1 LVVDNQLG
9 FTTSPESGR
18 SSVYATDVAKMVQA
32 PIFHVNGD
40 DPEAAVRV
48 MRLAFTFREEFKKD
62 VVVDLVCYRRYGH
75 NELDE
80 PAFTQPRMYELI
92 EARPSVRTIYTNAL
106 VHRGDLTDE
115 EVTAA
120 IADFQGRLDQAF
132 EETHAARGEESS
144 NGASALDRP
153 EAQAADLPVA
163 TGVDRGVLERVVTG
177 ITSTPPDF
185 RLHPKLARILEA
197 TKATFDGGE
206 VDWALAEACALG
218 SMVLEGTPVR
228 LSGQDTRRGT
238 FSQRHGVLVD
248 TDTEIEYIPLAD
260 LGPDQAPFRLYDSV
274 LSEYAALGFEYG
286 YSVADAGAFVAWE
299 AQFGDFING
308 AQIIVDQFI
317 VAADDKWG
325 QRSSLALLLPHGF
338 EGQGPEHSSARLE
351 RFLALCA
358 EGNLRIVY
366 PSTAAQ
372 YFHALRRQVLSPRQ
386 VPLICFTPKRYLRM
400 PHSRSPVSALVDDWF
415 HPVLGD
421 RSTELDAS
429 AVRRV
434 LLCTGK
440 LGHEL
445 MDKRDELN
453 VPVAIARI
461 EQLYPW
467 PEPEILTL
475 LDRYPAAT
483 QLWWVQEEPGNMGA
497 WNYAHGKL
505 HRIVRDRLDLRHI
518 ARRASA
524 SPASGSTKVHDREQS
539 EVLDAAFSGALA

>member
-1 LVVDNQLG
+1 
-9 FTTSPESGR
+9 
-18 SSVYATDVAKMVQA
+18 
-32 PIFHVNGD
+32 
-40 DPEAAVRV
+40 
-48 MRLAFTFREEFKKD
+48 
-62 VVVDLVCYRRYGH
+62 
-75 NELDE
+75 
-80 PAFTQPRMYELI
+80 MYELI

-132 EETHAARGEESS
+132 DETHVARDEESS

-153 EAQAADLPVA
+153 EAQAEDLPVA

-524 SPASGSTKVHDREQS
+524 SPASGSTKVHDREQA
-539 EVLDAAFSGALA
+539 ELLDAAFAGLP